1 MLRTVFLVLVS
12 LLLTVPLC
20 SQGRLQ
26 LSDWQTYSSLQTVRS
41 VSVDSKN
48 RVWCGTT
55 GGLFVIDLLDG
66 EVTTYRNIN
75 ALLNLDVSMVRCD
88 PATQSVWVGC
98 EDGSL
103 AIATEDGVFT
113 QITEIRRATQYQR
126 RGLSDCLFIDDG
138 VFFATAFGIVQY
150 NRRTGVF
157 TETIDRIGQLQRNVP
172 VNAIS
177 VFNGRLWAATD
188 SGMVSAPLSVT
199 SLRQPSAWTHYST
212 NDGVPSGSARAA
224 TVINGQLYCAVG
236 SRLLRFEDNVF
247 TTVSEATTTIL
258 TIASVDG
265 DPTFATAE
273 GVFSLDGRRIIAAP
287 VPLAGHA
294 ALSGDVADV
303 IMYTPDL
310 GIARGKNGTF
320 ESIEVNSPRIRQF
333 MSLAV
338 DGKGRLWSGSYNDGP
353 RTGFGISVFD
363 GTSWYNAANDLAPSV
378 RLVAAYRMSSL
389 PDGSIVVGT
398 WGSGA
403 YVFSDLPGK
412 GLPREISPANSPI
425 IGIGADTNFV
435 LVGDAARDRNGTLW
449 LVNEQ
454 ALDRAIVGIGTNAS
468 VALRNCFDVRS
479 NLFRSMA
486 IDNGGTKWLGSPFG
500 SGLLAYNERGTF
512 DNSADDIC
520 QRVTST
526 NSNLPDNAV
535 SAIRTDNNGALW
547 IGTARGV
554 AVITSPGSV
563 TASTVPF
570 VRRISVL
577 GAVVVND
584 IAVDAIN
591 QKWIATPDGVFVLNE
606 DGTEVIATLSTTN
619 SPLVSNN
626 VRSIVVDP
634 QTGRV
639 WFGTTE
645 GLSSAQSQS
654 IRPLST
660 YDVRCYPQPFRAG
673 NGLLTIDGLASDTD
687 VRIVTSNGQLVA
699 ALQTKGRQALW
710 DGKDANGSVVPPGV
724 YLVHVASSSDQGS
737 AVAKVAVTR

>member
-1 MLRTVFLVLVS
+1 MLRTVLIVLVF
-12 LLLTVPLC
+12 LLLSIPMH
-20 SQGRLQ
+20 SQGRVQ
-26 LSDWQTYSSLQTVRS
+26 LSDWQTYSSLQSVRS

-48 RVWCGTT
+48 RLWCGTT
-55 GGLFVIDLLDG
+55 GGLFVIDLTDG

-88 PATQSVWVGC
+88 PATQTVFVGC

-103 AIATEDGVFT
+103 AVATEDGQFS

-126 RGLSDCLFIDDG
+126 RGLSDCVILGDN

-150 NRRTGVF
+150 NRANGVF
-157 TETIDRIGQLQRNVP
+157 QETIDRIGQLQRNVP
-172 VNAIS
+172 VHAIA
-177 VFNGRLWAATD
+177 VLNNKLWAATD
-188 SGMVSAPLSVT
+188 SGIVSAPLSAS
-199 SLRQPSAWTHYST
+199 SLRQPSSWTQYTADH
-212 NDGVPSGSARAA
+212 GVPAGSARAVTA
-224 TVINGQLYCAVG
+224 IGGQLYVAVG
-236 SRLLRFEDNVF
+236 RRLLRLDNDAF
-247 TTVSEATTTIL
+247 TTVSEAQSAIL
-258 TIASVDG
+258 TIAMVDSE
-265 DPTFATAE
+265 PTFATAD
-273 GVFSLDGRRIIAAP
+273 GVFSSDGRMIVDSP
-287 VPLAGHA
+287 VPIAGHTTF
-294 ALSGDVADV
+294 SGSDADV
-303 IMYTPDL
+303 IMFTPDV
-310 GIARGKNGTF
+310 GIARGRNGAF
-320 ESIEVNSPRIRQF
+320 ETIEINSPRIRQF
-333 MSLAV
+333 MSIAV
-338 DGKGRLWSGSYNDGP
+338 DGQGRLWSGSYNDGS
-353 RTGFGISVFD
+353 RTGQGISVFD
-363 GTSWYNAANDLAPSV
+363 GLSWYNASNDLAPSV

-403 YVFSDLPGK
+403 YVFSDVPGK
-412 GLPREISPANSPI
+412 ALPREISPSNSPI
-425 IGIGADTNFV
+425 IGISADTNFV
-435 LVGDAARDRNGTLW
+435 LVGDAVRDRSGTLW
-449 LVNEQ
+449 IVNEQ
-454 ALDRAIVGIGTNAS
+454 ALDRAVVGIGANAT
-468 VALRNCFDVRS
+468 VTLRNCFDVRS

-512 DNSADDIC
+512 DNSSDDVC

-526 NSNLPDNAV
+526 NSNLPDNV
-535 SAIRTDNNGALW
+535 VNAIRTDNNGALW
-547 IGTARGV
+547 IGTARGL
-554 AVITSPGSV
+554 AVVTSPGSV
-563 TASTVPF
+563 STSTVPF

-591 QKWIATPDGVFVLNE
+591 QKWIATPDGVFVVNE
-606 DGTEVIATLSTTN
+606 DGTEVLATLNAGN

-654 IRPLST
+654 IRPLAT
-660 YDVRCYPQPFRAG
+660 YDVRCYPQPFKAG

-687 VRIVTSNGQLVA
+687 VRIVTANGHLVA

-710 DGKDANGSVVPPGV
+710 DGRDGNGSIVPPGV
-724 YLVHVASSSDQGS
+724 YVVHVASTSDQGS